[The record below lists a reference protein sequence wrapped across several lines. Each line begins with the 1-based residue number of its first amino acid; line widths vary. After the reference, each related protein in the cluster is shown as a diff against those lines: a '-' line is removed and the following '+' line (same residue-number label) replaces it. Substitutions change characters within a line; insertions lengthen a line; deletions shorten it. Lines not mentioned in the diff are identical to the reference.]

1 MSDKPAVEN
10 EAIVSSSLT
19 PAKNADANVS
29 KAAPASSEL
38 FSMGGD
44 GVVKVNQHRAE
55 QALGS
60 SDPHF
65 IEGMVAQIIDAGQS
79 LKVTSHDATA
89 FTASLVAGV
98 KPRDQVEA
106 MLAAQMA
113 AIHNATMKLA
123 ARINRT
129 DTIPQYD
136 SASRSLNQLSRTFTA
151 QVDALTR
158 YRSGGQQ
165 KMTVEHVHVY
175 EGGQAIVGNVSQD
188 GKRGGNHG

>member
-1 MSDKPAVEN
+1 MSDKPTAAN
-10 EAIVSSSLT
+10 ETAVSSGLPPVKS
-19 PAKNADANVS
+19 PDAAVS
-29 KAAPASSEL
+29 KTMPEPSEL
-38 FSMGGD
+38 FCMDSNGAVM
-44 GVVKVNQHRAE
+44 VNQRLAE
-55 QALGS
+55 ETLGS

-65 IEGMVAQIIDAGQS
+65 IEGIVVQMIETGHS
-79 LKVTSHDATA
+79 LKVTSYNASA

-98 KPRDQVEA
+98 KPRDQVET

-123 ARINRT
+123 ARINRA

-175 EGGQAIVGNVSQD
+175 EGGQAIVGNVSQG

>member
-1 MSDKPAVEN
+1 MSDKPTAES
-10 EAIVSSSLT
+10 EAIVSSDLPS
-19 PAKNADANVS
+19 AKSTNANVN
-29 KAAPASSEL
+29 KTTPEANEL
-38 FSMGGD
+38 FSMDSD
-44 GVVKVNQHRAE
+44 GVVKVNQRRAA

-60 SDPHF
+60 TDPNF
-65 IEGMVAQIIDAGQS
+65 INGMVFQTIEAGQS
-79 LKVTSHDATA
+79 LKIEAFDATA

-123 ARINRT
+123 ARINRVGT
-129 DTIPQYD
+129 LPQYD

-175 EGGQAIVGNVSQD
+175 EGGQAIVGNVSHE
-188 GKRGGNHG
+188 GKRGGNNG